1 VFAGLIAIET
11 RAEEV
16 TKRLVV
22 PITDPELAEMLTLPR
37 PWAVATDALMVATLE
52 SDVDH
57 DTCPVIACVLLSLNV
72 PMAL

>member
-1 VFAGLIAIET
+1 
-11 RAEEV
+11 
-16 TKRLVV
+16 
-22 PITDPELAEMLTLPR
+22 
-37 PWAVATDALMVATLE
+37 MVATLE